1 MKNNMKKLLS
11 VFLAVVMVAGI
22 VPFGGFVAP
31 IEASASSATYSKEY
45 YYTNGTSFLSTD
57 MALALPNTSWI
68 GSVQSGSAEKKL
80 SNNGYNVCSQDLND
94 GAGGEYLYFGWKTT
108 TDPANAIRA
117 LGVYNGSNPPASYNA
132 NVNGGTYTFYPVNK
146 YFPKKSDTLTT
157 GTCDLNIG
165 AGGDYVY
172 LYYCTDPNYGPPLTD
187 FDWEGDSSTNDSG
200 NICQTSVNWI
210 NTTETPAN
218 LNSGSGGK
226 DVHFFTH
233 SRVDTQVNTSSL
245 HSAITTADNLLANS
259 SNYVSVSNLQ
269 SAVNTGKTIVNDYNA
284 DGLSCNYD
292 QTAINNATN
301 AINSAINALQT
312 TVTLNG
318 NGGNVSA
325 SSFNVTVGSAT
336 TVNYNVSSYTASRTG
351 YTFKG
356 WATSASA
363 TSGSTSTVSAGLK
376 PTLYA
381 VWEANKYTVIFD
393 SLLDVS
399 KWNTSSASNGVISDV
414 GNGGFIITS
423 NDGVSAANSTSPLFP
438 VTAGKNYVVDIDIE
452 GTNWDVYIFFY
463 DDSTTSG
470 LGIDFADGPDRRFS
484 SSGIGNFDENGN
496 GVFTAPAGA
505 TRAVIR
511 VDANGANN
519 AVTYRNIKVYEQGTV
534 EDGVSY
540 TPSQTVTYDSAYGT
554 LPTPTKDKYDFLG
567 WFKADGTQI
576 TSSTTV
582 KQTDTLYV
590 YSKWERSG
598 YTVVWKNHDGTVLE
612 TDEGVAAGS
621 TPVYN
626 GAVPTKQGDAQYS
639 YTFAG
644 WTPTVSAADSD
655 ITYTATF
662 TQVLN
667 KYTVTW
673 KNHDGTVL
681 ETDNN
686 VAYGTEP
693 VYNGSTPSK
702 TGDAQFSY
710 TFTGWSPAVSSV
722 TGDVTYT
729 AQFSES
735 TNKYTV
741 TWKNYDDTVLETD
754 SNVPYG
760 TEPTYDGAE
769 PVKPADAQYTYTF
782 AGWEPAVT
790 DVTGNVSYKA
800 KFTETL
806 RTYTVTWKN
815 EDGTVLET
823 DSNVP
828 YGTTPTYDGADP
840 VKAGNAQ
847 YSYTFAGWTPAV
859 GEVKGDATYTAKF
872 TQSVN
877 KYTVTW
883 KNSNGYVLETDDN
896 VLYGSE
902 PSYDG
907 ETPVKAGDAQYT
919 YTFAGWSPE
928 LSDVTGN
935 VTYTATF
942 TQTVNEYTVEFVN
955 HDGTVLQTGKVP
967 YGTTPVYTGSEP
979 VKTGDAQYSYA
990 FIGWDADPV
999 PVKGDA
1005 TYTAQFEESTNVY
1018 VVTWKN
1024 YDGTVLDTNNVPY
1037 GQTPEYKGET
1047 PVKAATV
1054 QYTYTFAGWEPEVD
1068 EVTGDAVYTAKFTET
1083 VNKYTIKFV
1092 DEDGTVLQTGKLD
1105 YGSIPSYAGETP
1117 VKEATAQYTYTFDKW
1132 TPAIKA
1138 VDGDATYTATYSSVV
1153 NKYTVTWVNFD
1164 DTVLETDKNVEYGAT
1179 PSYDGA
1185 EPTKAADAQYTYA
1198 FSGWTPDVD
1207 TVKGNVTYK
1216 ATFTET
1222 LRTYTVVWEDENG
1235 DAIETDYNV
1244 PYGTVPTFDGETP
1257 VKAATAQ
1264 YTYTFDKW
1272 SPEVVAVK
1280 GDATYTAVFKTTPR
1294 EYTVSWVADGVTVH
1308 SQKVAYGAD
1317 VPTGVAAVPAK
1328 TGHTGEWDYTG
1339 VTTMPAEDITIE
1351 AVYTP
1356 VNYTISWE
1364 VEGTVVD
1371 TDSVAYGTLPS
1382 YTGSTPVK
1390 TEDSKY
1396 TYEFAG
1402 WTPEISVVSGEATYV
1417 ALFNSV
1423 PQTYT
1428 IYWYAEDN
1436 SLVTTHQVAYGSA
1449 ITNIPKV
1456 PEKLGSVGSWADVP
1470 ETMPDHDVM
1479 IYPVYVKGSLVTWFL
1494 EGTADGASY
1503 QQGFENGTQIAYN
1516 RSNPTKLADAEY
1528 TYTFEGWATDENGNL
1543 VIGADNVGYPVAS
1556 ENDFCYYAVFSK
1568 TPREYTIEWVADGEV
1583 VYSEIIAYG
1592 SAVDFIPEVPAKTG
1606 HTGKWGTSPATM
1618 PAEDVTITA
1627 EYTPINYTITWVVGD
1642 NSHDTTFAYGTT
1654 PSFTGSTAKP
1664 STATTD
1670 YTFIGWDKEIETVT
1684 GGTTYT
1690 AQYSESA
1697 RKYTVTWQYD
1707 NGTVIDTFT
1716 VANGEAITDVP
1727 VIADKEGH
1735 TYSYTVPEAMPAE
1748 DIVIVVTY
1756 EAKDYTIT
1764 WVTPSGSTE
1773 TTWKYGTTPVYA
1785 GETPVKEAT
1794 AEKVY
1799 TFAGWNPE
1807 ILVVTGNATYTAQFT
1822 ESARRYSVVWY
1833 VNGEFFDARD
1843 IAFGD
1848 IIPTLDVPQVPGYN
1862 GVWDNPFRTM
1872 PAHDVTINAVY
1883 NAKKYTVY
1891 WKVDGLTVYSASVA
1905 YGDSIPSKAVPEK
1918 VGCTGEWV
1926 NVPDKMPA
1934 ENITISAV
1942 YTANDYTITWR
1953 VDGVEHSDTITYG
1966 NEYVLTL
1973 DGAAIPEEVRVTIG
1987 GSLMNAESYHYDAG
2001 IGTLTIY
2008 GHAITGNIYVTARA
2022 AGGNYNII
2030 LNVTNATLSN
2040 SSLVIAEKTAYHTQ
2054 IIPAA
2059 GYLLPSSVDVFVD
2072 GIPVDGFTYNPANG
2086 KLTINA
2092 EVIVGELEIAF
2103 DCPPDPDYD
2112 PSATPDDAPD
2122 SGHCNCSCHSE
2133 SAFTKFFF
2141 DLITLLRK
2149 LFGMDEYR
2157 YCECGASHW

>member
-1 MKNNMKKLLS
+1 MSKVKKYSRQLMVL
-11 VFLAVVMVAGI
+11 FLVMATALTCMFAFTPEADASENGNYTIRLKAVVT
-22 VPFGGFVAP
+22 
-31 IEASASSATYSKEY
+31 TYS
-45 YYTNGTSFLSTD
+45 D
-57 MALALPNTSWI
+57 HLPNV
-68 GSVQSGSAEKKL
+68 SVTVNYKT
-80 SNNGYNVCSQDLND
+80 NNGYGSAGSVTFSHSEVYSLVNYANNVTNYSATKSISGFPTSASVSSTIETEGGTSPKTRYFDTTFIVQVLDANGSWVDLGSGTQHANQ
-94 GAGGEYLYFGWKTT
+94 AGGSNSSKTT
-108 TDPANAIRA
+108 
-117 LGVYNGSNPPASYNA
+117 SYNVDSSKNPKISSHKFYVDNALATSATVKTGETHLYSVSAYDQYGVRWMSDIASANWDKSCTTSSVDAKSMNATFTDTNGGTDYSSNLTVKWNNSTYSASLTA
-132 NVNGGTYTFYPVNK
+132 NVRVPHSLTIDANGGTYSGTNPVTGKYTNDTASLSNPVRGGYTFSSWSKTAGNGSLSGNTFTFGNNNATIKANWSIVQYSISPVYGDTTYDAVAYNVETTSITLPTPSKTGYTFNGWVVSKADGNWSVGENVTANPAGKYGNITIEPKWTANSYTLSFDANK
-146 YFPKKSDTLTT
+146 TGAQVSPSSKAVTFDSVAGDLPVPTLT
-157 GTCDLNIG
+157 
-165 AGGDYVY
+165 AYS
-172 LYYCTDPNYGPPLTD
+172 
-187 FDWEGDSSTNDSG
+187 FDGWFTAATNG
-200 NICQTSVNWI
+200 
-210 NTTETPAN
+210 
-218 LNSGSGGK
+218 
-226 DVHFFTH
+226 
-233 SRVDTQVNTSSL
+233 TQVTKD
-245 HSAITTADNLLANS
+245 TVYKTADNSTVYAHWTPVTYNITFNTDGGNSISGITYDIEDTSVSLPTPVKTGYTFSHWIVEEQEGNWTAGSTVNGTLA
-259 SNYVSVSNLQ
+259 SNYGNIGLKAVYTPNNYTLNLDLNAPAG
-269 SAVNTGKTIVNDYNA
+269 AVTEPACEK
-284 DGLSCNYD
+284 
-292 QTAINNATN
+292 
-301 AINSAINALQT
+301 SAIDVTFDAAVGTLPVPTLEGYAFAGWYNTATGGTQVT
-312 TVTLNG
+312 ASTAYITADDSTVYATWTPVTYNINTDA
-318 NGGNVSA
+318 NGGNDVA
-325 SSFNVTVGSAT
+325 DGT
-336 TVNYNVSSYTASRTG
+336 YTIENGTIPAGGTRTG
-351 YTFKG
+351 YTFSHWEVAADSG
-356 WATSASA
+356 NWVAGETFNAGSSA
-363 TSGSTSTVSAGLK
+363 AGK
-376 PTLYA
+376 YSDVTLNA
-381 VWEANKYTVIFD
+381 VWTANDYT
-393 SLLDVS
+393 
-399 KWNTSSASNGVISDV
+399 AS
-414 GNGGFIITS
+414 FEL
-423 NDGVSAANSTSPLFP
+423 NDA
-438 VTAGKNYVVDIDIE
+438 E
-452 GTNWDVYIFFY
+452 
-463 DDSTTSG
+463 
-470 LGIDFADGPDRRFS
+470 
-484 SSGIGNFDENGN
+484 GIGAASVNKNQ
-496 GVFTAPAGA
+496 
-505 TRAVIR
+505 I
-511 VDANGANN
+511 
-519 AVTYRNIKVYEQGTV
+519 
-534 EDGVSY
+534 
-540 TPSQTVTYDSAYGT
+540 TVTYDSALNVNEA
-554 LPTPTKDKYDFLG
+554 LPVATRNGYTFLG
-567 WFKADGTQI
+567 WFTSAEGGEKVTDATVYTTDGN
-576 TSSTTV
+576 TTYYA
-582 KQTDTLYV
+582 Q
-590 YSKWERSG
+590 WELIE
-598 YTVVWKNHDGTVLE
+598 YTVTLNVN
-612 TDEGVAAGS
+612 
-621 TPVYN
+621 N
-626 GAVPTKQGDAQYS
+626 GNPID
-639 YTFAG
+639 
-644 WTPTVSAADSD
+644 P
-655 ITYTATF
+655 ITYTIEDSLTLPLATRNGYEF
-662 TQVLN
+662 TNWFYSSVTTGSWVRNTSFAPDALDLGTGN
-667 KYTVTW
+667 WGNVEIKANYTVKSFNITW
-673 KNHDGTVL
+673 IV
-681 ETDNN
+681 
-686 VAYGTEP
+686 
-693 VYNGSTPSK
+693 NGESEVTSHPFN
-702 TGDAQFSY
+702 TYPTHEDPAIENDPCY
-710 TFTGWSPAVSSV
+710 IYEFTGW
-722 TGDVTYT
+722 
-729 AQFSES
+729 
-735 TNKYTV
+735 
-741 TWKNYDDTVLETD
+741 
-754 SNVPYG
+754 
-760 TEPTYDGAE
+760 
-769 PVKPADAQYTYTF
+769 
-782 AGWEPAVT
+782 
-790 DVTGNVSYKA
+790 
-800 KFTETL
+800 
-806 RTYTVTWKN
+806 
-815 EDGTVLET
+815 
-823 DSNVP
+823 
-828 YGTTPTYDGADP
+828 DP
-840 VKAGNAQ
+840 V
-847 YSYTFAGWTPAV
+847 V
-859 GEVKGDATYTAKF
+859 
-872 TQSVN
+872 
-877 KYTVTW
+877 
-883 KNSNGYVLETDDN
+883 
-896 VLYGSE
+896 
-902 PSYDG
+902 
-907 ETPVKAGDAQYT
+907 
-919 YTFAGWSPE
+919 
-928 LSDVTGN
+928 
-935 VTYTATF
+935 
-942 TQTVNEYTVEFVN
+942 
-955 HDGTVLQTGKVP
+955 
-967 YGTTPVYTGSEP
+967 
-979 VKTGDAQYSYA
+979 
-990 FIGWDADPV
+990 
-999 PVKGDA
+999 
-1005 TYTAQFEESTNVY
+1005 
-1018 VVTWKN
+1018 
-1024 YDGTVLDTNNVPY
+1024 
-1037 GQTPEYKGET
+1037 
-1047 PVKAATV
+1047 
-1054 QYTYTFAGWEPEVD
+1054 
-1068 EVTGDAVYTAKFTET
+1068 
-1083 VNKYTIKFV
+1083 
-1092 DEDGTVLQTGKLD
+1092 
-1105 YGSIPSYAGETP
+1105 
-1117 VKEATAQYTYTFDKW
+1117 
-1132 TPAIKA
+1132 
-1138 VDGDATYTATYSSVV
+1138 
-1153 NKYTVTWVNFD
+1153 
-1164 DTVLETDKNVEYGAT
+1164 
-1179 PSYDGA
+1179 
-1185 EPTKAADAQYTYA
+1185 
-1198 FSGWTPDVD
+1198 
-1207 TVKGNVTYK
+1207 
-1216 ATFTET
+1216 
-1222 LRTYTVVWEDENG
+1222 
-1235 DAIETDYNV
+1235 
-1244 PYGTVPTFDGETP
+1244 
-1257 VKAATAQ
+1257 
-1264 YTYTFDKW
+1264 
-1272 SPEVVAVK
+1272 EVVS

-1402 WTPEISVVSGEATYV
+1402 WTPEISVVSGDATYV

-1516 RSNPTKLADAEY
+1516 RSNPTKPADAEY
-1528 TYTFEGWATDENGNL
+1528 TYTFEGWATDENGNV

-1670 YTFIGWDKEIETVT
+1670 YAFIGWDKEIETVT

-2001 IGTLTIY
+2001 TGTLTIY

-2072 GIPVDGFTYNPANG
+2072 GMPVDGFTYNPANG

-2112 PSATPDDAPD
+2112 PSATPDEGPD
-2122 SGHCNCSCHSE
+2122 TGHCSCSCHSE
-2133 SAFTKFFF
+2133 NAFLKFFF
-2141 DLITLLRK
+2141 DLITFLRK

-2157 YCECGASHW
+2157 YCECGAAHW